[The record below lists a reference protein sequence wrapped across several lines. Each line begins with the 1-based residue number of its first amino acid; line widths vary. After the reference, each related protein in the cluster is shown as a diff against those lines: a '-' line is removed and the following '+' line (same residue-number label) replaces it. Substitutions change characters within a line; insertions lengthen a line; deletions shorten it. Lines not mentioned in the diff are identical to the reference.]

1 MSDIY
6 HRSLLDNLNSNA
18 YPSWTGT
25 NNTYSY
31 GTLSSGDTAWMLTST
46 ALVLLM
52 TMPGLA
58 IYYSGMVRD
67 KNVLSCKIDYHFYYT
82 DDIII
87 TNPNLNPNPN
97 WRHGYYFNLKWL
109 NLKSY
114 EAPFMFIL
122 TFDLRN
128 YLAVTKFNEWHLK
141 LFLSFFHFFLFL
153 HTCTWIRHDAD
164 FHYLLPHHSAVA
176 RIRLFSCICTSPK

>member
-1 MSDIY
+1 
-6 HRSLLDNLNSNA
+6 
-18 YPSWTGT
+18 
-25 NNTYSY
+25 
-31 GTLSSGDTAWMLTST
+31 MLTST

-114 EAPFMFIL
+114 EAPYMFIL
-122 TFDLRN
+122 AFDLRN
-128 YLAVTKFNEWHLK
+128 YLAVTKFNE
-141 LFLSFFHFFLFL
+141 
-153 HTCTWIRHDAD
+153 
-164 FHYLLPHHSAVA
+164 
-176 RIRLFSCICTSPK
+176 